1 MANYVE
7 VLEETKKIFDECI
20 LAAGLDN
27 LDIKILANNDLKIIG
42 KASKANDIIK
52 YMNSIDVIVV
62 INEDIFDQLEEH
74 QKLMKAEELLCGVS
88 VDSETGKLTIKSG
101 DVNTYSGFLRKRGY
115 EAFEVMEESIKTLFN
130 VKNNNGEE
138 SSEVKTLD
146 KTEA

>member
-7 VLEETKKIFDECI
+7 VLEETKKIFDERI

-101 DVNTYSGFLRKRGY
+101 DVNTYSGFLRQRGY